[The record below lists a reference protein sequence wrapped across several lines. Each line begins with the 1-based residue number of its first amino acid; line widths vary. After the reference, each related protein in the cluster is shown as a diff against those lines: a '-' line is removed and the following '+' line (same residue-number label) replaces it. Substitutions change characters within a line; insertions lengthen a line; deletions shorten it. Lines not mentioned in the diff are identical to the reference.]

1 MNPCALIQLPASC
14 ARGLVRGKMS
24 VITGKNKTTGGSFMK
39 QWILSVAV
47 AVMALTGVSAMA
59 ADLKIAVMDSQ
70 VVVNKTNAAD
80 RAVKTLKAARDAA
93 QTKINALEAP
103 LVEKQKKLAEQQKV
117 LAPDKFAEAQKAFQQ
132 DVAKFR
138 SQAQAIQVDL
148 DKQGVNARK
157 TITDTVKSVVDKIA
171 KERGY
176 DLVVPTAMVFYS
188 SGNVVNIT
196 NDVLAETNKMLDK

>member
-1 MNPCALIQLPASC
+1 
-14 ARGLVRGKMS
+14 
-24 VITGKNKTTGGSFMK
+24 MK